1 MMVKGS
7 HRLHALCSYF
17 AMFPGYFARG
27 HIRNHSAPGE
37 LILDPFSGR
46 GTTLLE
52 SLLTQRNAAQVTQIR
67 WPIVSLGQKA
77 NPSSH
82 NRFLIVSPSW
92 RQNSSRHQLRTLRKN
107 AGFSHDSSSTPIT
120 TLLSERFCSSADTS
134 GGIPIPLIALYQL
147 CCWGASMEKETN
159 LLAT

>member
-1 MMVKGS
+1 
-7 HRLHALCSYF
+7 
-17 AMFPGYFARG
+17 MFPGYFARG

-52 SLLTQRNAAQVTQIR
+52 SLLTQRNAVASDPNPVAYCITR
-67 WPIVSLGQKA
+67 AKSKSLQPQSVLDRITELEAEFVETPTADLEEERGFL
-77 NPSSH
+77 P
-82 NRFLIVSPSW
+82 RFFK
-92 RQNSSRHQLRTLRKN
+92 HAYYHTALREIL
-107 AGFSHDSSSTPIT
+107 FLP
-120 TLLSERFCSSADTS
+120 DTS

>member
-1 MMVKGS
+1 MVKDS

-52 SLLTQRNAAQVTQIR
+52 SLLTQRNAVASDPNPVAYCITR
-67 WPIVSLGQKA
+67 QKA